1 MSLLSVMVAISV
13 FTLFALLARTGVLR
27 LLIWIKPNDYIRLK
41 YKDSDGNIQVK
52 DIKVGKDSDSLELV
66 RILNNISAGDK
77 KTSLRGEK

>member
-1 MSLLSVMVAISV
+1 MVAISV

>member
-1 MSLLSVMVAISV
+1 MVAISV

-66 RILNNISAGDK
+66 RILNNISADDK